1 MEGLAGQVQPG
12 SQLIYNQGVLLDRP
26 NVNPI
31 DWASGNAKGS
41 DATIYVMGITGLL
54 EGEEGESLA
63 SPTFGDRLDYNL
75 PAAQIDYLRKLKAGN
90 KHPVIAVVTGGSP
103 MNLAEVQEIA
113 DAVLLVWYPGEEG
126 GDAVADIL
134 FGKVAPSGKLPV
146 TFPRS
151 YDQLPA
157 FDNYSMKGRTYRYMT
172 AEPLYPFGFGLSYT
186 TFNYSGLT
194 VSSPKIRRGETIT
207 AAVTVTNTGKY
218 ASDEVAELYLTHENA
233 GDSAA
238 LFALKGFK
246 RVSLAPGDSIRVRF
260 VLTPEQLSVV
270 DARGQQVEPA
280 GKIRI
285 SVAGSLP
292 TRRSEELG
300 AAKGVEAEIEVMKK

>member
-1 MEGLAGQVQPG
+1 
-12 SQLIYNQGVLLDRP
+12 
-26 NVNPI
+26 
-31 DWASGNAKGS
+31 
-41 DATIYVMGITGLL
+41 
-54 EGEEGESLA
+54 
-63 SPTFGDRLDYNL
+63 
-75 PAAQIDYLRKLKAGN
+75 
-90 KHPVIAVVTGGSP
+90 
-103 MNLAEVQEIA
+103 
-113 DAVLLVWYPGEEG
+113 VWYPGEEG

-194 VSSPKIRRGETIT
+194 VSAPKVRRGETIT
-207 AAVTVTNTGKY
+207 AEVTLTNTGKY
-218 ASDEVAELYLTHENA
+218 AADEVAELYLTHENA

-246 RVSLAPGDSIRVRF
+246 RVSLAPGDSIRVHF

-270 DARGQQVEPA
+270 DARGRQVEPA